1 MFNENSKNWSQKFYD
16 VAVSIVTA
24 DDPLLI
30 ADTYITNLNLP
41 EESSSK
47 KLLYDR
53 KGEKFIQINNE
64 EGEIQDTILF
74 RNRNSFKVGGQSE
87 SKYRSLLFFN
97 IKSYIEN
104 NLKKISGYTTGKN
117 YSVLD
122 ATLTLTAV
130 EGVTFQNVYSQL
142 IALDI
147 NADESASWYTPS
159 ESHSATWTPENSIEP
174 LSEKIVSVGTQQNA
188 DLVFN
193 ITPFVNIWLAS
204 PLKPMGIMLFG
215 DENSDDKMNFHSQ
228 QAPSPL
234 VGQKQQTNT
243 VFLGAGDINT
253 INTEGI
259 LVKIENQNPYLYI
272 ESSDGNAEAIKRWSS
287 FNASV
292 SIGNTFSMFLPDVNT
307 SSQIYT
313 LIDKRTSTTGLQL
326 VVSGSTAGID
336 TTVFTS
342 AEFSCVGTTPSG
354 YGIVEFYSPDNS
366 FITDA
371 STLKSGEPIIFEY
384 VPSIYPNNATSYTLD
399 FYSDERNK
407 NNRIRLYLKEQTASE
422 NRTGL
427 PTEVRRNS
435 IRPRLQLTLSI

>member
-104 NLKKISGYTTGKN
+104 NLKKISGYTTGTN

-174 LSEKIVSVGTQQNA
+174 LSEKIVSVGTQQND

-272 ESSDGNAEAIKRWSS
+272 ESSDGNAEAIKRWSA

-313 LIDKRTSTTGLQL
+313 LIDKRTSATGLQL

-371 STLKSGEPIIFEY
+371 SILKSGEPIIFEY

-435 IRPRLQLTLSI
+435 IRPRLQITLSI

>member
-1 MFNENSKNWSQKFYD
+1 M
-16 VAVSIVTA
+16 
-24 DDPLLI
+24 
-30 ADTYITNLNLP
+30 
-41 EESSSK
+41 
-47 KLLYDR
+47 
-53 KGEKFIQINNE
+53 
-64 EGEIQDTILF
+64 
-74 RNRNSFKVGGQSE
+74 GGQSE

-104 NLKKISGYTTGKN
+104 NLKKISGYTTGTN

-174 LSEKIVSVGTQQNA
+174 LSEKIVSVGTQQND

-272 ESSDGNAEAIKRWSS
+272 ESSDGNAEAIKRWSA

-292 SIGNTFSMFLPDVNT
+292 SIGNTFSIFLPDVNT

-313 LIDKRTSTTGLQL
+313 LIDKRTSATGLQL

-371 STLKSGEPIIFEY
+371 SILKSGEPIIFEY

-435 IRPRLQLTLSI
+435 IRPRLQITLSI

>member
-104 NLKKISGYTTGKN
+104 NLKKISGYTTGTN

-272 ESSDGNAEAIKRWSS
+272 ESSDGNAEAIKRWSA

-313 LIDKRTSTTGLQL
+313 LIDKRTSATGLQL

-371 STLKSGEPIIFEY
+371 SILKSGEPIIFEY

-435 IRPRLQLTLSI
+435 IRPRLQITLSI

>member
-272 ESSDGNAEAIKRWSS
+272 ESSDGNAEAIKRWSA

>member
-87 SKYRSLLFFN
+87 RKYRSLLFFN

-104 NLKKISGYTTGKN
+104 NLKKISGYTTGTN

-174 LSEKIVSVGTQQNA
+174 LSEKIVSVGTQQND

-272 ESSDGNAEAIKRWSS
+272 ESSDGNAEAIKRWSA

-313 LIDKRTSTTGLQL
+313 LIDKRTSATGLQL

-371 STLKSGEPIIFEY
+371 SILKSGEPIIFEY

-435 IRPRLQLTLSI
+435 IRPRLQITLSI